1 MTTTPCTSSGILIDP
16 DALLD
21 ARRELLRHEL
31 ALGGGRVH
39 PPGTGPTTSLTV
51 GVLERVAATVDAM
64 ADDLHGL
71 ADALDRLVDDLAD
84 QDGRVSAMF
93 DLLTMRSMA

>member
-1 MTTTPCTSSGILIDP
+1 MTTTTGILIDP

-31 ALGGGRVH
+31 ALGGIRLH

-51 GVLERVAATVDAM
+51 GVLDRVANVVGSVTE
-64 ADDLHGL
+64 DLHGL

-93 DLLTMRSMA
+93 DLLKMRSMA